1 MQKREYTTLQ
11 LAMNDKETLVWLDDQ
26 ADGRNL
32 ATRLNELG
40 TEGWELVSVDTNSLS
55 EVTIRTVFYFKRP
68 AG

>member
-1 MQKREYTTLQ
+1 MQKWEYTTLQ
-11 LAMNDKETLVWLDDQ
+11 LAMNEKENLVWLDDQ
-26 ADGRNL
+26 TDGRNV

-55 EVTIRTVFYFKRP
+55 GVTIRTVFYLKRP